1 MQNRSAIW
9 VFTILLTIA
18 CIYQLSFS
26 WVTSGFEDKANA
38 YANGKLAE
46 IENEGNDI
54 VVLGRDTIFVDGE
67 LTNKNKEDI
76 KMYFY
81 NDYVT
86 ANGDE
91 SIYLGMSYNKCR
103 TQQLSKGLDLQGGL
117 SVTLEMSIPDL
128 VKNKAGNS
136 EKLAFTVPYEQAKT
150 AFAKGEGS
158 DFIDLFFEAYAKSE
172 YKNDK
177 MTFFIVGSPNDFK
190 MEMSTEDIKSK
201 LKDIAAKA
209 VEDAE
214 ENIRKR
220 ISRFGMTD
228 INISKQP
235 ISGRLNIEIPGV
247 KDVDRMVNLLQ
258 KEAKLEFWDGLNA
271 NLLPAFTSLNKIDEG
286 NDLADKKEK
295 IDPITFVP
303 DSLKNYLVEGTEL
316 ATAQDS
322 LNKQLAD
329 SILLANTVAEVE
341 DVDDED
347 DLLGEDAQGSMF
359 GGRFTFMQQPGQ
371 NNIYSP
377 NVGVAQAKDTAYI
390 NVLLGSTVAKS
401 YLPMNAKFAWSYK
414 QEDIEISQG
423 KKVKGFVLYAMD
435 TEGLTE
441 SKLSGENI
449 VMANYSLADP
459 TSRKVTVNMSFDDD
473 ATATWSTW
481 TGNKVNHYIGILMD
495 NAVYSF
501 PVIQSQI
508 TGGNTQISGNFTID
522 EAKDLSSVLRA
533 GALPAPAIVVDKNI
547 VGPTLGAE
555 NVSKSILSFVIAFV
569 LVLIYMIF
577 YYSKAGLVS
586 GVALIAN
593 IFFIFGTLASLGAS
607 LTLPG
612 IAGLVLTIGMSV
624 DANVLIF
631 ERIREELRSG
641 KGIKLAIADGYKN
654 AYSAI
659 LDANVTS
666 ILTAIILAYFGSGPI
681 QNFATTLIIG
691 VFSSLFASIFVTR
704 LIFSHMLDRKMAITF
719 SISQTEKFLS
729 NVNFDFVR
737 KSKIAYVVSGAVIII
752 GLVSLF
758 TNGLD
763 KSIEFTGG
771 RTYVL
776 EFTEKVD
783 RSAVEKAVSEVCI
796 VEGKQVKPIVKTVN
810 NSDYQF
816 EISTKYY
823 SDVLSKDADAHVDSI
838 ITVAMNNLSFVRDI
852 SVEAIN
858 NPELAKFTIVKNR
871 SVNAQIS
878 NELITTSII
887 AIILS
892 LIVVFIYIAFRF
904 KRWQFGLGAL
914 IAMFHDVVVVLGLF
928 SLLYKFMPFS
938 MEIDQAFI
946 AAILTVIGYSIND
959 TVVIYDRIREYVGL
973 HKRDEQS
980 KVVNSALNSTLSRTI
995 NTSLTTFVVLLII
1008 FLFGG
1013 DSIAGFAFALMIGI
1027 VVGTYSSLFIAAPS
1041 VLKFSKNI
1049 MPVANPEKQ

>member
-26 WVTSGFEDKANA
+26 WVTSGFEDKATA
-38 YANGKLAE
+38 YANNKLAE
-46 IENEGNDI
+46 VESEGADQ
-54 VVLGRDTIFVDGE
+54 VVLGRDTIFVNGE
-67 LTNKNKEDI
+67 LTNKEKEDI
-76 KMYFY
+76 KLFYF

-103 TQQLSKGLDLQGGL
+103 SQQLSKGLDLQGGL

-128 VKNKAGNS
+128 VRNKAGNS
-136 EKLAFTVPYEQAKT
+136 EKLAFTTTYDKAKT
-150 AFAKGEGS
+150 AFAKGEG
-158 DFIDLFFEAYAKSE
+158 DNFIDLFFDIYAASE

-190 MEMSTEDIKSK
+190 MEMSTEDIKTK
-201 LKDIAAKA
+201 LKEISAKA

-220 ISRFGMTD
+220 VSRFGMTE

-258 KEAKLEFWDGLNA
+258 KEAKLEFWDGLNT
-271 NLLPAFTSLNKIDEG
+271 NLEPAFTSLSKISEG
-286 NDLADKKEK
+286 NEELGKTEK
-295 IDPITFVP
+295 VDPVSFVP
-303 DSLKNYLVEGTEL
+303 DSLKGYLLPDMVL
-316 ATAQDS
+316 ATVQDT
-322 LNKQLAD
+322 LNKQLVD
-329 SILLANTVAEVE
+329 SIIVANTIAE
-341 DVDDED
+341 DTTSED
-347 DLLGEDAQGSMF
+347 DDLITEEGQGTMF
-359 GGRFTFMQQPGQ
+359 GGRFTFMQQAGQ
-371 NNIYSP
+371 GNIFSP
-377 NVGVAQAKDTAYI
+377 NVGVALAKDTAYI
-390 NVLLGSTVAKS
+390 NVILGSAVAKT

-414 QEDIEISQG
+414 QEEIEISQG
-423 KKVKGFVLYAMD
+423 NKAKGFVLYAMD
-435 TEGLTE
+435 TEGLAE
-441 SKLSGENI
+441 AKLSGENI
-449 VMANYSLADP
+449 VTANYSLADP

-555 NVSKSILSFVIAFV
+555 NVSKSIMSFVIAFV
-569 LVLIYMIF
+569 LVLIYMII
-577 YYSKAGLVS
+577 YYSKAGMVS

-612 IAGLVLTIGMSV
+612 MAGLVLTIGMSV

-737 KSKIAYVVSGAVIII
+737 KSKIAYVVSGAVVVI

-763 KSIEFTGG
+763 RSIEFTGG
-771 RTYVL
+771 RTYLL
-776 EFTEKVD
+776 EFSEKVD
-783 RSAVEKAVSEVCI
+783 RNAVENAVAEVS
-796 VEGKQVKPIVKTVN
+796 VVDGKQIKPIVKTVN
-810 NSDYQF
+810 NSDYQY

-823 SDVLSKDADAHVDSI
+823 SDVLSKDADAHVDSV
-838 ITVAMNNLSFVRDI
+838 ITVAMNNLSFVRNI
-852 SVEAIN
+852 SDEAVN
-858 NPELAKFTIVKNR
+858 NPELAKFTIVKSR
-871 SVNAQIS
+871 SINAQIS
-878 NELITTSII
+878 NELITTSIV
-887 AIILS
+887 AIVLS
-892 LIVVFIYIAFRF
+892 LLVVFIYIAFRF
-904 KRWQFGLGAL
+904 KRWQFGMGAL
-914 IAMFHDVVVVLGLF
+914 LAMFHDVLVVLGLF

-959 TVVIYDRIREYVGL
+959 TVVIFDRIREYVGL
-973 HKRDEQS
+973 HKRDEQTQ
-980 KVVNSALNSTLSRTI
+980 VVNNALNSTLSRTI
-995 NTSLTTFVVLLII
+995 NTSLTTFVVLLVI

-1049 MPVANPEKQ
+1049 MPVSTPDK